1 MNFRAAPHPM
11 TDYEAISIGLTSVFC
26 LVAMLLMYNYCKLI
40 YKRLDEGESMTEA
53 VLIATVESTPLFGSF
68 VNWLINAFDK
78 EPVLPETTRDIKP
91 AAISLKKIRV
101 DDNEDMFFFA
111 DIPSPRPN

>member
-1 MNFRAAPHPM
+1 MNFRDAPHPM

-40 YKRLDEGESMTEA
+40 YKRLDAGESMTEA
-53 VLIATVESTPLFGSF
+53 VLIATVESTH
-68 VNWLINAFDK
+68 
-78 EPVLPETTRDIKP
+78 DIKP

-101 DDNEDMFFFA
+101 DDESEDAFFFA
-111 DIPSPRPN
+111 DIPSLSPLPN